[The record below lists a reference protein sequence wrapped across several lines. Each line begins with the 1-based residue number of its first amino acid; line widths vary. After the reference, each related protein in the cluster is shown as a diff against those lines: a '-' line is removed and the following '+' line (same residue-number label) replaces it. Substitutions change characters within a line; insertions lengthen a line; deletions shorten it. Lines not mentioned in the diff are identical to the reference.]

1 MLTVITVQEP
11 ETLEPG
17 AGAGTQDVTE
27 LDAWQKCGALAA
39 VGMSIQEVP
48 FHSVRRLKHNDSI
61 WC

>member
-1 MLTVITVQEP
+1 MYRLVRVQEP

-39 VGMSIQEVP
+39 VGMSVQEVRP
-48 FHSVRRLKHNDSI
+48 CLSPSVDHR
-61 WC
+61 WQ

>member
-1 MLTVITVQEP
+1 MRAVMLTVLIAVQEP

-39 VGMSIQEVP
+39 VGMSTQEVP
-48 FHSVRRLKHNDSI
+48 SHSVH
-61 WC
+61 

>member
-1 MLTVITVQEP
+1 MQEP

-39 VGMSIQEVP
+39 VGMSVQEVRPCP
-48 FHSVRRLKHNDSI
+48 FPSVERKGL
-61 WC
+61 